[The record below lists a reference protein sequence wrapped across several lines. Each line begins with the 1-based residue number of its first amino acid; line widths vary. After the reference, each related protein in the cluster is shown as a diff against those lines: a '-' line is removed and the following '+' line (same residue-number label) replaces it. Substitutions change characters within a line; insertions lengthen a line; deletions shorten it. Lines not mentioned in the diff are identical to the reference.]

1 MNKSIRNDITLQPRT
16 TESLRYINNHGTSPI
31 PYNQIESKL
40 PEQGSIT
47 KEKLPNVGLVYSNKT
62 IFAFCF
68 IYVLFS
74 FYRDLPT
81 KGTPQLKDFLTNNLQ
96 AYGGYM
102 TSVECDPTSLHAP
115 RHSQITQQYSSST
128 DEGCDTDHGEMD
140 DVIQSSVPPSI
151 QRLNSYASSSSSSGV
166 VTNFHSKSLS
176 QNLSC
181 ESSRSN
187 FSTFESLDLNL
198 SDCSDLAAS
207 LPSCATSTALAITD
221 NIKENG
227 KHAIVIA

>member
-1 MNKSIRNDITLQPRT
+1 MKICRNLGSYLMF
-16 TESLRYINNHGTSPI
+16 SLKIKEINI
-31 PYNQIESKL
+31 K
-40 PEQGSIT
+40 
-47 KEKLPNVGLVYSNKT
+47 KK
-62 IFAFCF
+62 IFFLNDFC
-68 IYVLFS
+68 
-74 FYRDLPT
+74 RDLT
-81 KGTPQLKDFLTNNLQ
+81 IKDASQHFKDNLRNNLQ
-96 AYGGYM
+96 PYTGYIVS
-102 TSVECDPTSLHAP
+102 TDGDPSSLQTP
-115 RHSQITQQYSSST
+115 RHSQILQQYSSST
-128 DEGCDTDHGEMD
+128 DEGCDTDHDHAEMD

-207 LPSCATSTALAITD
+207 LPSCASSVAIAIAE
-221 NIKENG
+221 NIRDHG
-227 KHAIVIA
+227 KR